1 MAPLTFKLLSF
12 VFAYECE
19 LYSTTSMLESYA

>member
-12 VFAYECE
+12 VFTYKFEF
-19 LYSTTSMLESYA
+19 YSTTSMLESYA